1 MLISPLFFANQRV
14 SMQLEMGKMVP
25 LAIQPFEIYLFFLL
39 PQAFVGGTVRY
50 SESFPL
56 AVCLVRMKR
65 KSLLLVALVHW
76 CLIRM
81 L

>member
-1 MLISPLFFANQRV
+1 MH
-14 SMQLEMGKMVP
+14 LEMGKMGP
-25 LAIQPFEIYLFFLL
+25 LAIQPFETYLFFLL
-39 PQAFVGGTVRY
+39 PQAFVGGIVSYCER
-50 SESFPL
+50 FPL
-56 AVCLVRMKR
+56 SVCLVRMKR